1 MNIVLFNKNEILSQN
16 GNLLKV
22 DIKDFRVKHIENI
35 LNLQKDDLF
44 NFGIVNDSNYKAKII
59 SLDSGAFCFE
69 IVEKLP
75 LVNLYPVV
83 LAVSQVRPI
92 CMKRILRE
100 AVTLGASEI
109 ALIGTDKSEKS
120 YKDAKLYT
128 SGEYKKYLLD
138 GAMQSGS
145 CMMSKV
151 SFYDDVDSFLLE
163 YSSDEYEKIVLDN
176 VEESSSLSQLETKAS
191 VWTILAIGGERG
203 WSDRERSLFKAYSYD
218 FKLIGSRIL
227 RTETACSVGL
237 GVLLSKK
244 NLL

>member
-1 MNIVLFNKNEILSQN
+1 MNIILFNENETLSRN

-35 LNLQKDDLF
+35 LNLKKGDLF
-44 NFGIVNDSNYKAKII
+44 NFGIVNDSNYRAKVIGV
-59 SLDSGAFCFE
+59 DSEAFSFE
-69 IVEKLP
+69 IVETLP
-75 LVNLYPVV
+75 LVKLYPVV

-100 AVTLGASEI
+100 AVTLGASKI
-109 ALIGTDKSEKS
+109 VLIGTDKSEKS
-120 YKDAKLYT
+120 YQDAKLYKT
-128 SGEYKKYLLD
+128 GEYKKYLLN

-145 CMMSKV
+145 CMISKV
-151 SFYDDVDSFLLE
+151 SFYSNVDSFLLD

-176 VEESSSLSQLETKAS
+176 VESSSPLSQVETKS
-191 VWTILAIGGERG
+191 SNWTILAIGGERG
-203 WSDRERSLFKAYSYD
+203 WSERERDLFKAYGYSS
-218 FKLIGSRIL
+218 KLIGSRIL